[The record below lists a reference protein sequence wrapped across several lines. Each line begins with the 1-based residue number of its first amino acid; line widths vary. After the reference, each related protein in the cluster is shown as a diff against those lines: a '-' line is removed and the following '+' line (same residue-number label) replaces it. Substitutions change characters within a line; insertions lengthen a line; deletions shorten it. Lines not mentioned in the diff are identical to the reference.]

1 MKSTISSHYCVLVKI
16 FKIFGKYS
24 SQNRKVP
31 KRILY
36 SLALI
41 LFFLTAKAATVDTI
55 EVFSPSMNKNIKSC
69 VIFPESY
76 KNTDKKFPV
85 VYLLHGYSGN
95 YGSWARDFK
104 ELKSQVDQYNFIIV
118 GVDGNYSSWYFDS
131 PIDPNFKYE
140 TYVIKELVPHI
151 DKKYK
156 TISNRENRA
165 ISGLSM
171 GGHGALYLS
180 FKHQDIFGAAGSM
193 SGGVDFRPFPENWD
207 IKKRLGS
214 ITEFPENWDKNTVTN
229 MLSLV
234 ESNNLK
240 LIIDCG
246 VDDFF
251 MDVNRQLHAKM
262 LALKINHDYIERPGK
277 HDLKYWENSLKFQ
290 LLFFNNFFTEKISK

>member
-1 MKSTISSHYCVLVKI
+1 MKKIIYTLLLV
-16 FKIFGKYS
+16 F
-24 SQNRKVP
+24 V
-31 KRILY
+31 
-36 SLALI
+36 
-41 LFFLTAKAATVDTI
+41 FFTAQAAKVDTI
-55 EVFSPSMNKNIKSC
+55 QVYSASMKKNIKT
-69 VIFPESY
+69 VIIVPDNY
-76 KNTDKKFPV
+76 KKSKKKFPV

-95 YGSWARDFK
+95 YATWVKSFK
-104 ELKSQVDQYNFIIV
+104 EVGKQVDKYGFIVI

-140 TYVIKELVPHI
+140 TYVINELVPFI

-156 TISNRENRA
+156 TIASRESRA

-180 FKHQDIFGAAGSM
+180 FKHQDVFGAAGSM
-193 SGGVDFRPFPENWD
+193 SGGVDFRPFPDQWD

-214 ITEFPENWDKNTVTN
+214 ITEFPENWDKNTVTT
-229 MLSLV
+229 MLGLV

-251 MDVNRQLHAKM
+251 IDVNRELHTKM
-262 LALKINHDYIERPGK
+262 LALKIDHDYIERPGK
-277 HDLKYWENSLKFQ
+277 HNIEYWENSLKFQ
-290 LLFFNNFFTEKISK
+290 LLFFSNFFNDQVKGSK